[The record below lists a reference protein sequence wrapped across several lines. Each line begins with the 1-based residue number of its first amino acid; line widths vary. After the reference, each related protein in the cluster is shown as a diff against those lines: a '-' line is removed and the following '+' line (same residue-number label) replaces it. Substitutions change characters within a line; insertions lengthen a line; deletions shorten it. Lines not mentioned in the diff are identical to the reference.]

1 MIVLHGDDQGDI
13 SNILPYLRNREY
25 EKYDC
30 FLGARFMRGSR
41 LQGYSKF
48 RTFGNMVYDL
58 LFSIGCGYRIYDLGS
73 GLNMYKVDIL
83 KNKFYLKYKDNLI
96 FNYCMVMGSSYYRHK
111 VRFFPIVWRE
121 DDQVSNVKM
130 LNQAVT
136 VLKLLGAFV
145 ANKKRFVASEHRDRV
160 ISGYSAKLVY
170 RNN

>member
-1 MIVLHGDDQGDI
+1 M
-13 SNILPYLRNREY
+13 
-25 EKYDC
+25 
-30 FLGARFMRGSR
+30 
-41 LQGYSKF
+41 
-48 RTFGNMVYDL
+48 
-58 LFSIGCGYRIYDLGS
+58 
-73 GLNMYKVDIL
+73 
-83 KNKFYLKYKDNLI
+83 KYKDNLI